1 MSMSNESPSFTDS
14 GASVIRATGG
24 LSSSTTRSCSTVPM
38 TASSHLAVR
47 SWAASEK

>member
-1 MSMSNESPSFTDS
+1 MSMSIVSPSFTDA

-24 LSSSTTRSCSTVPM
+24 LSSSMRRSCWMVPM

-47 SWAASEK
+47 SAVKGI